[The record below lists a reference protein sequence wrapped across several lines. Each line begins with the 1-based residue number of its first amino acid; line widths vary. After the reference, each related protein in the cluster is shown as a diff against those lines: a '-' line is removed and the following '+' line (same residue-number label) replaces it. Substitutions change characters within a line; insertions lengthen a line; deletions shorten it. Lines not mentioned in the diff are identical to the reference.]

1 MRKERSIILKEAIE
15 GLQPEDLW
23 EHFYQISQIPRCSKH
38 EDKIREY
45 VIEVAKRNDLEYK
58 VDKTENVVVKKPAS
72 QGLEGKPIIVLQ
84 SHLDMVCEKNKETQH
99 DFSKDPIKLKRKN
112 GWISADGTTL
122 GSDNG
127 IGVAAALAVLE
138 SKTITHGPLEL
149 LFTMDEETG
158 LTGATELADDMLEG
172 NILINMDSEEDGAF
186 YIGCAGG
193 KDTELSMRMETES
206 VPSGYTAVRI
216 GVGGLQGGHSG
227 LNIHEGRGNA
237 IKLLVRLLWKASREL
252 DLRLASIDGGS
263 KHNAIPRECDA
274 VVYLTNSEMPF
285 LKQLADQYDKDY
297 KNEYNLTD
305 SGVFVSI
312 EEDGFDK
319 PDHVLSTGLQKRLL
333 NLVYSMPHGVLA
345 MSHAVPGLV
354 ETSTN
359 MAVVHTE
366 RDKVNVVTSQ
376 RSSVQSELVDI
387 ADMVCAVA
395 QQAGA
400 EIDQGNGY
408 PAWQPNPESPTLR
421 KSIEVYKSLFGS
433 EPEVKAIHAG
443 LECGIIGDKFP
454 GMDMISVGPT
464 ILGAHSPDER
474 IEISTVEKFWKLL
487 KAILEKL
494 AS

>member
-1 MRKERSIILKEAIE
+1 MKEVIE
-15 GLQPEDLW
+15 GLQPGELW

-38 EDKIREY
+38 EDRIREY
-45 VIEVAKRNDLEYK
+45 VIEVAKRNGLEYK
-58 VDKTENVVVKKPAS
+58 LDETKNVVVKKSATPS
-72 QGLEGKPIIVLQ
+72 LKNKTIVVLQ
-84 SHLDMVCEKNKETQH
+84 SHLDMVCEKNKDTQH
-99 DFSKDPIKLKRKN
+99 DFSKDPIKLKRQN
-112 GWISADGTTL
+112 GWLSADGTTL

-138 SKTITHGPLEL
+138 SKTITHGPLEF

-158 LTGATELADDMLEG
+158 LTGATELAEDMLEG

-193 KDTELSMRMETES
+193 KDTELTMKLDT
-206 VPSGYTAVRI
+206 VNAPSGFRAVRAR
-216 GVGGLQGGHSG
+216 VGGLQGGHSG

-237 IKLLVRLLWKASREL
+237 IKLLVRFLWKASQKF
-252 DLRLASIDGGS
+252 DLHLASLDGGS

-274 VVYLTNSEMPF
+274 VVYLPNGEIPAIKKF
-285 LKQLADQYDKDY
+285 AEQYDKDY
-297 KNEYNLTD
+297 KNEYRLTD

-312 EEDGFDK
+312 AEDGFDK
-319 PDHVLSTGLQKRLL
+319 RDHVLSIDLQKRLL
-333 NLVYSMPHGVLA
+333 NLIYSMPHGVLA

-359 MAVVHTE
+359 MAVVHAE

-376 RSSVQSELVDI
+376 RSSFQSELVDI
-387 ADMVCAVA
+387 ADMVCAIA

-400 EIDQGNGY
+400 EIEQGNGY
-408 PAWQPNPESPTLR
+408 PAWQPNPESPTLK
-421 KSIEVYKSLFGS
+421 KSVEVYKSLFGR
-433 EPEVKAIHAG
+433 EPEVKAVHAG

-454 GMDMISVGPT
+454 GMDMISFGPT

-474 IEISTVEKFWKLL
+474 VEIATVEKFWKLL

-494 AS
+494 AN